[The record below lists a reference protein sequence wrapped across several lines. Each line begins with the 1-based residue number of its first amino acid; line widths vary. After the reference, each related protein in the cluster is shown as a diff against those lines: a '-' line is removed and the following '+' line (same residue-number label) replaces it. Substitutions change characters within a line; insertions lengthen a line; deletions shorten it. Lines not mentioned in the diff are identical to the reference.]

1 MFRKVNYDRIR
12 ENKNLIKDMLDGI
25 DDRKL
30 LKRIY
35 TFVKYII

>member
-1 MFRKVNYDRIR
+1 MVDYKD
-12 ENKNLIKDMLDGI
+12 LIKDMLDGI